1 MKSFFALCALLFL
14 FSCTNALK
22 EHQNSADDY
31 AVIPKP
37 MELTQANGRFLI
49 DDNISIHG
57 SQSLNNEMV
66 FLNEILLNNTGQ
78 SAAILLD
85 DAASKTS
92 KNIYL
97 NLNPAMKGDES
108 YTLVVDFDALQ
119 TIYCLD
125 LVDQIFLDLT
135 GSENL

>member
-1 MKSFFALCALLFL
+1 
-14 FSCTNALK
+14 
-22 EHQNSADDY
+22 
-31 AVIPKP
+31 
-37 MELTQANGRFLI
+37 
-49 DDNISIHG
+49 
-57 SQSLNNEMV
+57 MV

-108 YTLVVDFDALQ
+108 YALVVDFDAIKIEGKTAKGVFMAFKRCANSSLS
-119 TIYCLD
+119 L
-125 LVDQIFLDLT
+125 LLPM
-135 GSENL
+135 NLSMLPIPFPQFK